1 MGVQPTRRQRRITRR
16 PTVVDDDE
24 DRAITILLDRQ
35 DDVRV
40 TAGLLASHDPARGRV
55 VVHPTP
61 APWGDHVF
69 AHDLLAAL
77 GRPVNRFDDEHLS
90 KAKAAWL
97 AAAAWMLTEQIH
109 DLVVLR
115 ADRLPASTWAWLLR
129 VRQHAGLQL
138 LLVCHLPQIPP
149 DLVGVLAGSSHRVLH
164 DLL

>member
-1 MGVQPTRRQRRITRR
+1 MNEG
-16 PTVVDDDE
+16 E
-24 DRAITILLDRQ
+24 DRDVTILLDPQ

-77 GRPVNRFDDEHLS
+77 GRPVNRFDEEHLS

-115 ADRLPASTWAWLLR
+115 ADRLPASTWTWLLR
-129 VRQHAGLQL
+129 VRQQTGHRL
-138 LLVCHLPQIPP
+138 LLVCHVPEIPP
-149 DLVGVLAGSSHRVLH
+149 PLAGVLADSRHRVLH
-164 DLL
+164 DLSLIHI